1 MRYVVPG
8 ASGFV
13 GRMLI
18 DLLINK
24 KCDVLAIGRNKGSL
38 SKLFKNIDV
47 AGYDEF
53 AELLKQDDVIVNLAV
68 INNNKLTSLETMR
81 QVNVTL
87 ACRLAKA
94 AAAAGATRFV
104 NVSSIHALDPSQK
117 SDYAT
122 TKREL
127 VTALEKIRGIE
138 ITNLFLPAVHGEKFS
153 GRLAFLNKTPQMISK
168 IIFNFMAAAKPTV
181 DIHLVADWLTSN
193 PITFESNVILSD
205 GQHSNPIFAFVK
217 RGTDVIFCA
226 FVLVFFGWLLII
238 LMVVIRATSSGSAIF
253 RHQRVGL
260 NSKTFT
266 CYKLRS
272 MKVNTEQRGT
282 HEVRGDAIT
291 PIGKFLRKTK
301 LDELPQIWNI
311 LANEMSLIGP
321 RPCLP
326 SQTRLVALRRRG
338 GIDKIK
344 PGISGLAQING
355 IDMSDPEHLAF
366 WDYQYFQL
374 QSLSLDAK
382 IIVKT
387 ALGSGQGDPAQPD

>member
-18 DLLINK
+18 DILINNK
-24 KCDVLAIGRNKGSL
+24 RDVLVIGRNKDSL
-38 SKLFKNIDV
+38 SKLFRNIDV

-53 AELLKQDDVIVNLAV
+53 EGLLKQDDVIVNLAV
-68 INNNKLTSLETMR
+68 INNNKHTSLETMR

-87 ACRLAKA
+87 ACTLAKA

-104 NVSSIHALDPSQK
+104 NVSSIHALDPSQ
-117 SDYAT
+117 SSHYAT

-127 VTALEKIRGIE
+127 VIALEKIQGIE

-153 GRLAFLNKTPQMISK
+153 GQLAFLNKTPQMISK
-168 IIFNFMAAAKPTV
+168 AVFNIVAAAKPTA
-181 DIHLVADWLTSN
+181 DIHLVADWLNIN
-193 PITFESNVILSD
+193 PITSEPNVILSD
-205 GQHSNPIFAFVK
+205 GQHSNPIFAFFK
-217 RGTDVIFCA
+217 RGIDIAFCLFVII
-226 FVLVFFGWLLII
+226 FFGWLLII
-238 LMVVIRATSSGSAIF
+238 LIGVIRATSPGPAIF

-260 NSKTFT
+260 NGKAFT

-272 MKVNTEQRGT
+272 MKLNTEQRST
-282 HEVRGDAIT
+282 HEVRSDAIT
-291 PIGKFLRKTK
+291 PVGKFLRKTK

-326 SQTRLVALRRRG
+326 SQTRLVALRRRV

-355 IDMSDPEHLAF
+355 IDMSDPEHLAV
-366 WDYQYFQL
+366 WDFRYIQL
-374 QSLSLDAK
+374 QSLFLDAK

-387 ALGSGQGDPAQPD
+387 ALGSGTGDPAQPD